1 MIVDDSIVR
10 GNTLKHIIKLL
21 RENNVNKIFVV
32 SGSTI
37 TGVTEATE
45 NFFSWVTISSLVVSV
60 NVEPDLGFIAIRWYS
75 LAYIFGILIGWWY
88 GKKIILNNLNLF

>member
-1 MIVDDSIVR
+1 MTASVIKDFISADVLVVCFSSYLIVD
-10 GNTLKHIIKLL
+10 
-21 RENNVNKIFVV
+21 VNKIFVV

-60 NVEPDLGFIAIRWYS
+60 NVEPDLGFIAI
-75 LAYIFGILIGWWY
+75 
-88 GKKIILNNLNLF
+88 